1 MSDPAPVDA
10 AVTRTAGL
18 PPPPSKLG
26 SMDALVRTMLLEA
39 ADGEKGGREER
50 ERANQSN
57 RDYGEGGRAGAAEE
71 GGLD

>member
-1 MSDPAPVDA
+1 
-10 AVTRTAGL
+10 
-18 PPPPSKLG
+18 
-26 SMDALVRTMLLEA
+26 MDALVRTMLLEA